1 MQNQANHIKFAP
13 DPNSINGN
21 ESAPVEDQRE
31 FSHLYV
37 LTGHVLGSGGQAK
50 VLSGKKIES
59 RRKVAIKV
67 ANSIDLDGQMKI
79 V

>member
-1 MQNQANHIKFAP
+1 MQNRANQIQYAP
-13 DPNSINGN
+13 DPNSINGVI
-21 ESAPVEDQRE
+21 SAPVEDQRKFSE
-31 FSHLYV
+31 FYV
-37 LTGHVLGSGGQAK
+37 LTGRVLGSGGQAK

-67 ANSIDLDGQMKI
+67 ANSKHLDGQMNI